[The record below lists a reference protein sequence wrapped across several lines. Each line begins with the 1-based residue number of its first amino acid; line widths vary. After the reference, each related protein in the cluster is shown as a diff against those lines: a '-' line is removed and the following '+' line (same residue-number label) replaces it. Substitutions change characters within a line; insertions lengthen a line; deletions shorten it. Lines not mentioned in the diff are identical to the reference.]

1 MANNKVF
8 HTSNDEEIYIS
19 AAVITKA
26 DDLEHRINCL
36 KSKRDRAKWL
46 AQTSKR
52 VAKMNLEIRRLNIKR
67 QNVLDEHYKQLAH
80 TLLDDYDV
88 IIIENLN
95 AKNMRAKKRNF
106 RGANRKLAT
115 V

>member
-1 MANNKVF
+1 
-8 HTSNDEEIYIS
+8 
-19 AAVITKA
+19 
-26 DDLEHRINCL
+26 
-36 KSKRDRAKWL
+36 
-46 AQTSKR
+46 
-52 VAKMNLEIRRLNIKR
+52 MNLEIRRLNIKR